1 MATIKLQGSASGGGS
16 VTLTAPNT
24 NSARTITLPDQD
36 VDFGSLGGAGSIQA
50 WISMNGQGT
59 VAIRNDG
66 NISSL
71 LDNGVGD
78 YTANF
83 SNTLSTSNHGMSGSI
98 ATYTASDP
106 GASDVHLHSS
116 SGAFGANP
124 VLSTSSVR
132 VEVGGSGG
140 ANYDYGYVSWGVIT

>member
-1 MATIKLQGSASGGGS
+1 MSTIK
-16 VTLTAPNT
+16 VNTLEEATA
-24 NSARTITLPDQD
+24 
-36 VDFGSLGGAGSIQA
+36 GGATFYTVKA

-71 LDNGVGD
+71 SDNGVGN

-98 ATYTASDP
+98 AAYTPSDP
-106 GASDVHLHSS
+106 GGSDVHLYNS
-116 SGAFGANP
+116 SGNFGANP

-132 VEVGGSGG
+132 VEVGSDGGS
-140 ANYDYGYVSWGVIT
+140 NFDYGYVSWSVIL